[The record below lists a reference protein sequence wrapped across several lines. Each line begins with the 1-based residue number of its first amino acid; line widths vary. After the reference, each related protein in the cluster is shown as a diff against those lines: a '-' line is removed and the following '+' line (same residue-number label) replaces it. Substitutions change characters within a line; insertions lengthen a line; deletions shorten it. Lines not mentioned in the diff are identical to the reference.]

1 MAFGKGTQG
10 TTNSATLVAFL
21 SSSFHPGQDGSLGYF
36 LPVISQTD
44 GSHAINE
51 ECGKVDVP
59 AVLAGRVVIR
69 KGVVVVVEA
78 LTWNKSRE
86 KLSSYT
92 VDCQLLDL
100 GTPVP

>member
-1 MAFGKGTQG
+1 MLNVFP
-10 TTNSATLVAFL
+10 L
-21 SSSFHPGQDGSLGYF
+21 
-36 LPVISQTD
+36 ISTHYMI
-44 GSHAINE
+44 GCVPH

-86 KLSSYT
+86 KLGSYT
-92 VDCQLLDL
+92 VDCRLLDL
-100 GTPVP
+100 GALVP